1 MGQNTSTAVLQAVS
15 TMTGGTLP
23 TKDPLDAAGSCVF
36 DDKVQPGW
44 LNFWLL
50 KRVSPTCVAA
60 KLMLET
66 SCHVSQ
72 VMAEKLPAAV
82 LKRFQDCLISGAP
95 TTEEDQKIIADTLY
109 EWASRL
115 QSRQEK
121 RKE

>member
-1 MGQNTSTAVLQAVS
+1 MF
-15 TMTGGTLP
+15 
-23 TKDPLDAAGSCVF
+23 K
-36 DDKVQPGW
+36 
-44 LNFWLL
+44 
-50 KRVSPTCVAA
+50 
-60 KLMLET
+60 T

-115 QSRQEK
+115 QSREEK
-121 RKE
+121 RKEWKDEKEMFGVEVFVEIWHMMWPFIHAS